1 MRITGGT
8 LRGRQVKIPGGI
20 IRPAM
25 DRMRESV
32 FA

>member
-1 MRITGGT
+1 MRISGGI
-8 LRGRQVKIPGGI
+8 LRGRRVEVPEGI

-32 FA
+32 